1 MSQVVSED
9 TYPSII
15 IIFLEKVTKLI
26 LAFLDH
32 IIFIK
37 NKLVKILDFSKV
49 VVILICKV
57 KHFKLLILSF
67 NFLFQKYNHLIL
79 FINFSFH

>member
-1 MSQVVSED
+1 MLNTEEQAEKTREIFSLKLCTICNMSQVVSKD
-9 TYPSII
+9 TYPCII
-15 IIFLEKVTKLI
+15 IIFLEKMTKLI

-49 VVILICKV
+49 VVIIIHWV
-57 KHFKLLILSF
+57 
-67 NFLFQKYNHLIL
+67 
-79 FINFSFH
+79 